1 MLLFCL
7 TAFAGFSQTT
17 DRYLY
22 EYYFKRLYT
31 YEPAMM
37 RENKIDSLEV
47 VSFEKRGDEVT
58 YRGRKEQISF
68 RQDGRPIRQINR
80 ADYGKDS
87 TVSDY
92 SYDRLGNLVE
102 FRRWIPKRISY
113 QEDRVLERQF
123 YQYESNQLVKVFSY
137 AMVDG
142 NNYLTLRFCDSLSYS
157 PDLQKVTIIHGN
169 ADGSKVIFN
178 KTPKFSYPFKAQNN
192 TIFTATEK
200 NRSDKPVDKESYWS
214 VSCTYSN
221 PELKEIQSRMKTT
234 CLNPSVVQSFYMLQS
249 KKALKITYDRAAFGL
264 SADAFFID
272 TLEQRLFVK
281 SEHHFR
287 QPTSLEDRVAH
298 THSTDR
304 YNFQMQLLIT
314 ESIRESSRG
323 QREHSRDS
331 SQTFYFY
338 FDFGLLQ
345 RKLQYIYPSSV
356 HREILY
362 TDQTVFT
369 VFEELKNEPVVI
381 FEDKVIIK
389 QRD

>member
-22 EYYFKRLYT
+22 EYYFKQLYR

-47 VSFEKRGDEVT
+47 VSFQKRGDEET
-58 YRGRKEQISF
+58 DQGRKEQLSF
-68 RQDGRPIRQINR
+68 REDGRPIRQINR

-102 FRRWIPKRISY
+102 FRRWIPKHISY

-123 YQYESNQLVKVFSY
+123 YQYENNQLVKVFSY

-157 PDLQKVTIIHGN
+157 QDLQKVTIMHGN

-200 NRSDKPVDKESYWS
+200 NRSDKPVDKESSWS
-214 VSCTYSN
+214 VSCTYPN
-221 PELKEIQSRMKTT
+221 PELKEIQSRIKTS
-234 CLNPSVVQSFYMLQS
+234 CLNPVFIQAFQGSGARL
-249 KKALKITYDRAAFGL
+249 TYNRKVFDEK
-264 SADAFFID
+264 STSCFID

-281 SEHHFR
+281 SDMYFR
-287 QPTSLEDRVAH
+287 LPTSLEDRE
-298 THSTDR
+298 TKTLSTDR
-304 YNFQMQLLIT
+304 YNFQMQLLIS
-314 ESIRESSRG
+314 ESVRESSRG

-345 RKLQYIYPSSV
+345 RKLQYHYPSSV

-362 TDQTVFT
+362 TDQTINT